1 MTRASNPE
9 MLSAES
15 RNGDAEHPN
24 NPFASADQAAPADE
38 TLNYE
43 ELVEQTKAWVQDN
56 KGLAIVL
63 LAGIE
68 RRFGIAHAN
77 KRFGRIQ

>member
-56 KGLAIVL
+56 KGLAMLGAFGVGVFL
-63 LAGIE
+63 GVML
-68 RRFGIAHAN
+68 RR
-77 KRFGRIQ
+77 